1 MAYISSHKNQNWLIP
16 QSIKEMI
23 PKEHICFFVEEFIES
38 LDYSKFDM
46 IYAGAGH
53 PAYHPRILIKTII
66 MGMLSRIR
74 SSRKLASATRE
85 SFIFMYLAEK
95 VNPDF
100 RTIARFRKDNAV
112 FIKDT
117 FKDTIKLA
125 SDYKI
130 IDLSFIGIDGSKMK
144 AYAGKKQYFDKEG
157 LDKLDKAI
165 DKMLEEDIALDEV
178 EEQIF
183 GDKEEGITGM
193 DERDLRKVVRESF
206 KSKDKTKMKQKIARA
221 REELE
226 QNNLKKVSLSD
237 PESRVM
243 QHAKKYSEPCYNT
256 QFSVTKNQI
265 IIANDVCQDGHDAHQ
280 FIPQMKNVKEN
291 IKLKKETKVGVDCGY
306 SDGINIKFAEDN
318 KIDLYVPSRAQ
329 AQEFDGKEQS
339 LNHDKYEYDGKK
351 DELIVGKTRFRF
363 KGLYTRKDGKKIFQ
377 YWNDKLKKKKDVPF
391 YFRER
396 LRMRD
401 KMKKE
406 ESKEV
411 YRLRKCTVEPVIG
424 NIKQNLGFREFLLK
438 GLQGTK
444 MELNL
449 VSIAHN
455 LGKIWRM
462 RGAAGSY

>member
-1 MAYISSHKNQNWLIP
+1 MAYITSHKNQNWLIP
-16 QSIKEMI
+16 QSIKDMI
-23 PKEHICFFVEEFIES
+23 PKGHVCFFVEEFAES
-38 LDYSKFDM
+38 LDFSGFDF
-46 IYAGAGH
+46 IYAGARH
-53 PAYHPRILIKTII
+53 PPYHPRILMKTII

-74 SSRKLASATRE
+74 SSRKLAAATRE

-100 RTIARFRKDNAV
+100 RTIARFRKDNAS

-117 FKDTIKLA
+117 FKHTVKLA

-144 AYAGKKQYFDKEG
+144 ACASRKQYFDKAG

-165 DKMLEEDIALDEV
+165 DKMLEEDIALDEL

-183 GDKEEGITGM
+183 GDKEEGITGI
-193 DERDLRKVVRESF
+193 DERDLRKIVRENY
-206 KSKDKTKMKQKIARA
+206 KKKDKQKLKQKISRA
-221 REELE
+221 KEELE
-226 QNNLKKVSLSD
+226 KNNLEKVSLSD

-243 QHAKKYSEPCYNT
+243 QHAKRYSEPAYNT

-265 IIANDVCQDGHDAHQ
+265 IVANDVCQDGHDAHQ

-291 IKLKKETKVGVDCGY
+291 VRLAKGTKVGVDCGY
-306 SDGINIKFAEDN
+306 SDGINIKFAEDE

-339 LNHDKYEYDGKK
+339 LNHDKYEYDEKK
-351 DELIVGKTRFRF
+351 DELIVEGKRFHF
-363 KGLYTRKDGKKIFQ
+363 KGIYVRKDGKKILM
-377 YWNDKLKKKKDVPF
+377 YYNDKLKKKKDVPF

-401 KMKKE
+401 KME
-406 ESKEV
+406 EE
-411 YRLRKCTVEPVIG
+411 E
-424 NIKQNLGFREFLLK
+424 
-438 GLQGTK
+438 
-444 MELNL
+444 
-449 VSIAHN
+449 
-455 LGKIWRM
+455 
-462 RGAAGSY
+462 

>member
-1 MAYISSHKNQNWLIP
+1 MTYINSYKNQNWLIP
-16 QSIKEMI
+16 QSIKDLI
-23 PKEHICFFVEEFIES
+23 PEKHICFFVEEFVES
-38 LDYSKFDM
+38 LNFSNFHQLYD
-46 IYAGAGH
+46 GAGH
-53 PAYHPRILIKTII
+53 PAYHPRILMKILLQ
-66 MGMLSRIR
+66 GMLSRIR
-74 SSRKLASATRE
+74 SSRKLAAATRE
-85 SFIFMYLAEK
+85 NFIFMYLAEK
-95 VNPDF
+95 LNPDF
-100 RTIARFRKDNAV
+100 RTVARFRKDNSK

-117 FKDTIKLA
+117 FKQTVKLA

-130 IDLSFIGIDGSKMK
+130 LDMNFIGIDGSKIK
-144 AYAGKKQYFDKEG
+144 AQASKKQYFDKEG

-165 DKMLEEDIALDEV
+165 DKMMKEDIALDEL
-178 EEQIF
+178 EEKLF
-183 GDKEEGITGM
+183 GDKEEGITNI
-193 DERDLRKVVRESF
+193 DKRDLKKIVRENF
-206 KSKDKTKMKQKIARA
+206 KNKDKEKMKQKIAKA
-221 REELE
+221 KEELE

-243 QHAKKYSEPCYNT
+243 QHAKRYAEPAYNA
-256 QFSVTKNQI
+256 QISVTKNQI

-280 FIPQMKNVKEN
+280 FIPQMKNVKEK
-291 IKLKKETKVGVDCGY
+291 IELQKDTKVGVDCGY
-306 SDGINIKFAEDN
+306 SDAENIKFAEDE

-339 LNHDKYEYDGKK
+339 LNHDKYEYDEKK

-363 KGLYTRKDGKKIFQ
+363 KGLYVRKDGKKIFQ

-401 KMKKE
+401 KMKKD

-438 GLQGTK
+438 GLHGTK
-444 MELNL
+444 IELNL

-455 LGKIWRM
+455 LAKIWRLS
-462 RGAAGSY
+462 RTAGA

>member
-1 MAYISSHKNQNWLIP
+1 MVYLNSYKDQNWLIP

-38 LDYSKFDM
+38 LDFSDFDL
-46 IYAGAGH
+46 IYAGPGH
-53 PAYHPRILIKTII
+53 PAYHPRILMKTII

-100 RTIARFRKDNAV
+100 RTIARFRKDNAS

-117 FKDTIKLA
+117 FKQTVKLA
-125 SDYKI
+125 SDCKI
-130 IDLSFIGIDGSKMK
+130 IDLSFIGIDGSKVK
-144 AYAGKKQYFDKEG
+144 AYASKKQYFDKEM
-157 LDKLDKAI
+157 LDKLDKAV
-165 DKMLEEDIALDEV
+165 DKMLEEDIALDEL

-183 GDKEEGITGM
+183 GDKEEGLTGM
-193 DERDLRKVVRESF
+193 DERDLRKVVRDNF
-206 KSKDKTKMKQKIARA
+206 KNKDKGKLKQKIARA

-226 QNNLKKVSLSD
+226 QNNLEKVSLSD

-243 QHAKKYSEPCYNT
+243 QHAKRYSEPAYNT

-265 IIANDVCQDGHDAHQ
+265 IVANDVCRDGHDAHQ

-306 SDGINIKFAEDN
+306 SDGINIKFAEDE

-339 LNHDKYEYDGKK
+339 LNHDKYEYNEKK
-351 DELIVGKTRFRF
+351 DELIVGKERFRLR
-363 KGLYTRKDGKKIFQ
+363 GEYVRKDGKRILS
-377 YWNDKLKKKKDVPF
+377 YYSEKLKKKKDVPF

-401 KMKKE
+401 KMAIT

-411 YRLRKCTVEPVIG
+411 YRLRKSTVEPAIG

-438 GLQGTK
+438 GLEK
-444 MELNL
+444 VRIEMNL

-455 LGKIWRM
+455 LQKIWKITQVI
-462 RGAAGSY
+462 ST

>member
-1 MAYISSHKNQNWLIP
+1 MAYLQTKKGQNWLIP
-16 QSIKEMI
+16 LSIKDMI
-23 PKEHICFFVEEFIES
+23 PDGHICFFVEEFVES
-38 LDYSKFDM
+38 LDFTNFDLIYS
-46 IYAGAGH
+46 GAGR
-53 PAYHPRILIKTII
+53 PAYHPRILMKTII

-100 RTIARFRKDNAV
+100 RTIARFRKDNAL
-112 FIKDT
+112 FIKNT
-117 FKDTIKLA
+117 FKQTVKLA
-125 SDYKI
+125 SDCKI
-130 IDLSFIGIDGSKMK
+130 IDLSFIGIDGSKIK
-144 AYAGKKQYFDKEG
+144 AYASKKQYLDKKM
-157 LDKLDKAI
+157 LDKLDKAV
-165 DKMLEEDIALDEV
+165 DKMLEEDIALDEL

-183 GDKEEGITGM
+183 GDKEENLTGM
-193 DERDLRKVVRESF
+193 DERDLRKVVRDNF
-206 KSKDKTKMKQKIARA
+206 KNKNKEKLKQKIVRA
-221 REELE
+221 KQELE
-226 QNNLKKVSLSD
+226 QNALEKVSLSD

-243 QHAKKYSEPCYNT
+243 QHAKRYSEPAYNT

-291 IKLKKETKVGVDCGY
+291 VKLKKKTKVGVDCGY

-329 AQEFDGKEQS
+329 AQEFDGKKQS

-377 YWNDKLKKKKDVPF
+377 YWNDKLRKKKDVPF

-411 YRLRKCTVEPVIG
+411 YHLRKCTVEPVIG

-438 GLQGTK
+438 GLDNVK
-444 MELNL
+444 IEMNL

-462 RGAAGSY
+462 KMGITA

>member
-1 MAYISSHKNQNWLIP
+1 MAYINSYKGQNWLIP
-16 QSIKEMI
+16 QSIKDMI
-23 PKEHICFFVEEFIES
+23 PKGHICFFVEEFIES
-38 LDYSKFDM
+38 LDFTNFDLL
-46 IYAGAGH
+46 YAGAGH
-53 PAYHPRILIKTII
+53 PAYHPRILMKTTI

-112 FIKDT
+112 FIKDA
-117 FKDTIKLA
+117 FKQTVKLA
-125 SDYKI
+125 SDCKI

-144 AYAGKKQYFDKEG
+144 AYASKKQYFDKEM
-157 LDKLDKAI
+157 LDKLDKAV
-165 DKMLEEDIALDEV
+165 DKMLEEDIALDDL
-178 EEQIF
+178 EEQIL
-183 GDKEEGITGM
+183 GDKEEGLTGM
-193 DERDLRKVVRESF
+193 DERDLRKVVRDNF
-206 KSKDKTKMKQKIARA
+206 KNTDKAKMRQKIARA

-226 QNNLKKVSLSD
+226 QNNLKRVSLSD

-265 IIANDVCQDGHDAHQ
+265 IVANDVCQDGHDAHQ

-306 SDGINIKFAEDN
+306 SDGINIKFAEDE

-339 LNHDKYEYDGKK
+339 LNHDKYEYDWKK
-351 DELIVGKTRFRF
+351 DEIILNGLGLPYHHSYIRKNNGKRMLVYQI
-363 KGLYTRKDGKKIFQ
+363 KGARIRKV
-377 YWNDKLKKKKDVPF
+377 VPEF
-391 YFRER
+391 FRER

-401 KMKKE
+401 KMEKPE
-406 ESKEV
+406 AREV
-411 YRLRKCTVEPVIG
+411 YRLRKCTVEPVIR
-424 NIKQNLGFREFLLK
+424 NIKQNIGFREFLLR
-438 GLQGTK
+438 GLHGTK
-444 MELNL
+444 IEMNL

-455 LGKIWRM
+455 LGKIWRLK
-462 RGAAGSY
+462 GGVSA